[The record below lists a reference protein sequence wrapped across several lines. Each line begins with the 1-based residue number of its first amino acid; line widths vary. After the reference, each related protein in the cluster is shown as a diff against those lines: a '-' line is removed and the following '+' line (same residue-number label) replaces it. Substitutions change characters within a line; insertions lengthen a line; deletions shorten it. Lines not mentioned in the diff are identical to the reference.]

1 MSSEKLSKR
10 NWFTICLFSF
20 MGGVAWNV
28 ENMYFNTFLYNS
40 VYANTSAAAQAG
52 SMAPT
57 TAISRMVALSAIAAV
72 LTTFIMGTLSD
83 KLKNRKLFISVGY
96 IFWGIITGMFGLITK
111 ENVAGLLHL
120 TDEARILTS
129 TVWVVII
136 MDVIMTFM
144 GSTSNDA
151 AFNAWVTDIT
161 TPKIRPILETVLQVV
176 VFVSAG
182 AVMGI
187 GSFAQAGK
195 VSYQNFFII
204 LGIVVSLCGIA
215 GLFLIKEP
223 ENRIVKEDNSS
234 YWSDLFYGFRPS
246 AIKEN
251 SRLYLTLFAI
261 GFATVAYQVFFPY
274 LLVYLQY
281 VVIPDNG
288 GENFLTPSVIVTAV
302 IVVALLVA
310 GIVILMKLGAKNK
323 AYCLVP
329 CAILMPVGLFLL
341 STSTSITVVLIGILP
356 AALGFVLLTIQ
367 LNAAIKDFIP
377 VGKAGLFQGIR
388 MIFVV
393 LIPMVVGPVLGDL
406 ACRNSAITYTNEY
419 NVETLVPSSRMF
431 LYAAIVAAFVIV
443 PLLFLI
449 KKGFEVEEV
458 QTEAENE

>member
-1 MSSEKLSKR
+1 MANEKLSKR

-72 LTTFIMGTLSD
+72 VTTFIMGTLSD

-111 ENVAGLLHL
+111 ENVSALLHIS
-120 TDEARILTS
+120 DEAKILTS

-161 TPKIRPILETVLQVV
+161 TPKIRPILETVLQIV

-204 LGIVVSLCGIA
+204 LGLVVSLCGIA
-215 GLFLIKEP
+215 GLFLIREP

-234 YWSDLFYGFRPS
+234 YWADLFFGFRPT

-251 SRLYLTLFAI
+251 NRLYLTLLAI
-261 GFATVAYQVFFPY
+261 GFSTVAYQVFFPY
-274 LLVYLQY
+274 LLVYFQY
-281 VVIPDNG
+281 VIIPENG
-288 GENFLTPSVIVTAV
+288 GEQFLNSGVIVTGV
-302 IVVALLVA
+302 IVAALLVA
-310 GIVILMKLGAKNK
+310 GIVILMKLGSKNK
-323 AYCLVP
+323 AFALVP
-329 CAILMPVGLFLL
+329 CAILMPLGLFVL
-341 STSTSITVVLIGILP
+341 STSTNITVILIGILP
-356 AALGFVLLTIQ
+356 TVLGYVISTIQ

-393 LIPMVVGPVLGDL
+393 LIPMVVGPLLGDM
-406 ACRNSAITYTNEY
+406 ACRNSAVTYTNEFG
-419 NVETLVPSSRMF
+419 VDTLVPSSSMF
-431 LYAAIVAAFVIV
+431 LYAAIVAIFVFI
-443 PLLFLI
+443 PLIFLI
-449 KKGFEVEEV
+449 KKGFEVEEPV
-458 QTEAENE
+458 TENE